1 MAEKTKTIT
10 DIEKADAFYDAVMKY
25 KEKIE
30 KTETGLKSIE
40 ASGKYKLYDESEAM
54 AMEALKDLGDKNLSD
69 AQKEMIANSKDIM
82 VEHDARERLL
92 FQKEEYLR
100 NVEALE
106 SQIKVA
112 VAKYIVESEKEQK
125 KLEANKEKYAAFVE
139 GEKAKYETL
148 KSEIESME
156 RDSSEE
162 NKDILES
169 KKEQLGALEVQ
180 LDGFNKRLMSF
191 DERIAGMKEKLQE
204 TKEKYKDY
212 IELSKEDIEV
222 PEVEENSKEDKKSEE
237 QIAKKEEKTEKA
249 KKEEKSEENHVEVQT
264 ETPPKAEK
272 SKGTV
277 YVEPQSNK
285 VEEQIE
291 TGSEKEKETDKQAY
305 NRISKA
311 LLKKDGR
318 ISTED
323 TDRLLDILSNK
334 DNFDSLNIRTR
345 GFLFFKS
352 KGEKIYSK
360 LGIELDKKLRRS
372 IKNKNLL
379 EKLDT
384 DDLRHLGTI
393 LELGNGNPDNN
404 IVETIESA
412 MEGAD
417 AKNIQELQDIKNK
430 FEKFSCAA
438 KALVEV
444 KTQRD
449 EMQLLQA
456 LPESK
461 PIEVEEQS
469 QEVNKNGIDGLNDLV
484 KNEEEIA
491 VEEANKK
498 PKSIDKSIS
507 EQSDTHEVI

>member
-30 KTETGLKSIE
+30 KTENGLKSIE
-40 ASGKYKLYDESEAM
+40 TSGLYKLYDKDEAM

-69 AQKEMIANSKDIM
+69 AQKEMLVNSKDIM
-82 VEHDARERLL
+82 VEYDARERLL

-112 VAKYIVESEKEQK
+112 VSKYIVESEKEQK

-139 GEKAKYETL
+139 GEKAKYEAL

-156 RDSSEE
+156 KDSSEE

-169 KKEQLGALEVQ
+169 KKEQLDALKAQ
-180 LDGFNKRLMSF
+180 LDGFDKRLTSF
-191 DERIAGMKEKLQE
+191 DERIAGIKEQLQK

-212 IELSKEDIEV
+212 IELSKEDIVV
-222 PEVEENSKEDKKSEE
+222 PEVEENSKEEKKSKE
-237 QIAKKEEKTEKA
+237 QGVKKEDKTE
-249 KKEEKSEENHVEVQT
+249 KEEKSEENHDKVETQASKT
-264 ETPPKAEK
+264 EK

-285 VEEQIE
+285 AEKQIE
-291 TGSEKEKETDKQAY
+291 IGSEKEEETDKQAY

-311 LLKKDGR
+311 LLKKDGE

-323 TDRLLDILSNK
+323 TDRLLGILSNR
-334 DNFDSLNIRTR
+334 DNFESLNIKTR

-352 KGEKIYSK
+352 KGERLYSK
-360 LGIELDKKLRRS
+360 LGIELDKKLRNS
-372 IKNKNLL
+372 IKDKKLL

-384 DDLRHLGTI
+384 DDLKHLGTI

-412 MEGAD
+412 MKGAD
-417 AKNIQELQDIKNK
+417 EKSVQELQDIKTR

-438 KALVEV
+438 KTLVEV
-444 KTQRD
+444 KSQRN
-449 EMQLLQA
+449 EMQQLQA

-461 PIEVEEQS
+461 PIEVDE
-469 QEVNKNGIDGLNDLV
+469 NKATNKKGIEGLDDLV

-491 VEEANKK
+491 VEEVNKK